1 MSIQQALDDLK
12 DKINDLGDDP
22 WRRKTIEFLKK
33 TCSNLTS
40 KKEFL
45 RNYQEISMFEMY
57 NVLDSLSNDEKKLV
71 TNYFL
76 DIDNIQSGIN
86 TARLNLK
93 SLGNSEETE
102 GDGDGDK
109 KQEGGQGMGDPAAM
123 AGMASG
129 MGGPPGMP
137 PGMGG
142 PAAMATGAGDVPT
155 LDIVN
160 VKKGESINRGHALD
174 ILEIYSEK
182 VNEMLDE
189 DTQVQDSLQDTSLS
203 LKKVFRDFFLANK
216 AENLRYVLYPISK
229 YAGLS
234 HRMLLETIVK
244 SHLDDY
250 MKLYFSSLPSLTT
263 DTQISTLQNNMFTV
277 FVKMMSEI
285 INVTTEASKYT
296 LDDEIK
302 KLYEE
307 NKPQQLEGH
316 NFEDLLKNADFK
328 PKLKELEKIAKEKN
342 SEFTM
347 NELTKKENSEATY
360 AALNETL
367 NDENVLRGAAHF
379 PDKVEEMPKTDVKQV
394 EATESTN
401 DGEGEIL
408 SDDDG
413 DDSVDSGLVTISDS
427 DDDGDS
433 GIDSDLVPFSDSD
446 EE

>member
-45 RNYQEISMFEMY
+45 KNYQEISMFEMY

-71 TNYFL
+71 ANYFL

-86 TARLNLK
+86 TARLNLN

-102 GDGDGDK
+102 GEQQDED
-109 KQEGGQGMGDPAAM
+109 KQEGGQGMGAM

-129 MGGPPGMP
+129 MGGPPGM
-137 PGMGG
+137 G
-142 PAAMATGAGDVPT
+142 PVAGEVPS

-174 ILEIYSEK
+174 ILDIYSEK

-263 DTQISTLQNNMFTV
+263 ETQISTLQNNMFTV

-316 NFEDLLKNADFK
+316 NFEDLLKNAYFK
-328 PKLKELEKIAKEKN
+328 PKLKEL
-342 SEFTM
+342 
-347 NELTKKENSEATY
+347 
-360 AALNETL
+360 
-367 NDENVLRGAAHF
+367 
-379 PDKVEEMPKTDVKQV
+379 
-394 EATESTN
+394 
-401 DGEGEIL
+401 
-408 SDDDG
+408 
-413 DDSVDSGLVTISDS
+413 
-427 DDDGDS
+427 
-433 GIDSDLVPFSDSD
+433 
-446 EE
+446 

>member
-45 RNYQEISMFEMY
+45 KNYQEISMFEMY

-71 TNYFL
+71 ANYFL

-86 TARLNLK
+86 TARLNLN

-102 GDGDGDK
+102 GEQQDED
-109 KQEGGQGMGDPAAM
+109 KQEGGQGMGAM

-129 MGGPPGMP
+129 MGGPPGM
-137 PGMGG
+137 G
-142 PAAMATGAGDVPT
+142 PVAGEVPS

-174 ILEIYSEK
+174 ILDIYSEK

-263 DTQISTLQNNMFTV
+263 ETQISTLQNNMFTV

-342 SEFTM
+342 SEFTI

-367 NDENVLRGAAHF
+367 NDENVLHGAAHF
-379 PDKVEEMPKTDVKQV
+379 PDKVEEMPKTEVEQV
-394 EATESTN
+394 EVIESTN
-401 DGEGEIL
+401 DGEGEGEGEDEPEFSDESL
-408 SDDDG
+408 EFSSDESLEFSSDDQ
-413 DDSVDSGLVTISDS
+413 
-427 DDDGDS
+427 DDDED
-433 GIDSDLVPFSDSD
+433 D
-446 EE
+446 EDDDEDDDDDDDDE